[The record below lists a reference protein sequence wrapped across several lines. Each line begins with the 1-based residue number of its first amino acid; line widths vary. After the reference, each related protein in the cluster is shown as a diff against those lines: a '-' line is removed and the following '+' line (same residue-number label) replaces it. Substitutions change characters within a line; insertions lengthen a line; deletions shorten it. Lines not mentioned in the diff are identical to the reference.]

1 MPRKKSFNIKMI
13 GREYGGQDDVPR
25 SYTQSMVKFH
35 RVPFGMILRSINRD
49 HPYMRADGTKPLI
62 HHGKAK
68 R

>member
-25 SYTQSMVKFH
+25 SYTQSMVKFRQH
-35 RVPFGMILRSINRD
+35 PDGRIVRMVNRD
-49 HPYMRADGTKPLI
+49 HPYMRLDQGKPLI

>member
-13 GREYGGQDDVPR
+13 GREYGENLDVPR
-25 SYTQSMVKFH
+25 SYTQSMIKF
-35 RVPFGMILRSINRD
+35 RAYPNPRICRSVNRD
-49 HPYMRADGTKPLI
+49 HPYMRLDQGKPLI

>member
-13 GREYGGQDDVPR
+13 GREYGENLDVPR
-25 SYTQSMVKFH
+25 SYTQSMVKFRKH
-35 RVPFGMILRSINRD
+35 ADGRIVRMVNRD

-62 HHGKAK
+62 HNGKAK